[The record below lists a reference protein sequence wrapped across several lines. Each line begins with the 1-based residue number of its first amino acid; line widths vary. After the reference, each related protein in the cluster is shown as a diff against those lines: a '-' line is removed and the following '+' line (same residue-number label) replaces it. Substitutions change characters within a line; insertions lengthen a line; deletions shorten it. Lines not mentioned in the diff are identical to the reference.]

1 MQGFHFDNSIHV
13 DSVLWTCSL
22 PPLYFQCPL
31 FLLPLSLCC
40 LHIHIWGVL
49 PSSPPLGRYP
59 FLSPLPPCPPQ
70 SPSLNGLFL
79 STFSMPSASY
89 NFLYG
94 EMDPSFPH
102 VPMALFLWMEE
113 LHSTLKCIFMSWMI
127 CIFQVKYF
135 CPKAINIF
143 YTVRFSVCLKIF
155 HLHKRAWAR
164 RIQILARP
172 QLRHL
177 YDDFN
182 FFEPWFLNV

>member
-1 MQGFHFDNSIHV
+1 
-13 DSVLWTCSL
+13 
-22 PPLYFQCPL
+22 
-31 FLLPLSLCC
+31 
-40 LHIHIWGVL
+40 VL